1 MIKKVS
7 VSGVLNS
14 FVPISRFNKGEAHK
28 IFDEVKENGYG
39 IVVKNN
45 SPTCVL
51 ITPEIYE
58 EMMDIIDKYNSMMEF
73 EERMGQ
79 KQDNGAEEK
88 DIEEK
93 SSSQEPAS

>member
-28 IFDEVKENGYG
+28 IFDEVKQNGYG

-58 EMMDIIDKYNSMMEF
+58 EMMDIIDKYNSMMEV
-73 EERMGQ
+73 EEILNQ
-79 KQDNGAEEK
+79 IQENNVEEN
-88 DIEEK
+88 
-93 SSSQEPAS
+93 

>member
-1 MIKKVS
+1 MTKIIKKVS

-28 IFDEVKENGYG
+28 IFDEVKQNGYG

-58 EMMDIIDKYNSMMEF
+58 EMMDIIDKYNSMMEV
-73 EERMGQ
+73 EEILNQ
-79 KQDNGAEEK
+79 IQENNVEEN
-88 DIEEK
+88 
-93 SSSQEPAS
+93 

>member
-1 MIKKVS
+1 MEWLIMIKKVS

-28 IFDEVKENGYG
+28 IFDEVKQNGYG

-58 EMMDIIDKYNSMMEF
+58 EMMEIIDKYNSMMEV
-73 EERMGQ
+73 EEILSHMHENNSDE
-79 KQDNGAEEK
+79 KAEEQGK
-88 DIEEK
+88 
-93 SSSQEPAS
+93 PA

>member
-14 FVPISRFNKGEAHK
+14 IVPISRFNKGEAHK
-28 IFDEVKENGYG
+28 IFDEVKQNGYG

-58 EMMDIIDKYNSMMEF
+58 EMMEIVDKYQEMLAAREDVRHPAA
-73 EERMGQ
+73 EVLPLEQEHPER
-79 KQDNGAEEK
+79 KERHRSA
-88 DIEEK
+88 
-93 SSSQEPAS
+93 

>member
-45 SPTCVL
+45 HPTCVL
-51 ITPEIYE
+51 IAPEIYE
-58 EMMDIIDKYNSMMEF
+58 EMMEIIEKYHSMSET
-73 EERMGQ
+73 ENIA
-79 KQDNGAEEK
+79 D
-88 DIEEK
+88 
-93 SSSQEPAS
+93 

>member
-1 MIKKVS
+1 MIKKRS

-14 FVPISRFNKGEAHK
+14 LVPISRFNKGEAHK

-45 SPTCVL
+45 TPTCVL

-58 EMMDIIDKYNSMMEF
+58 EMMDIIDRYNSLMEA
-73 EERMGQ
+73 EERQGP
-79 KQDNGAEEK
+79 KSEKESGEK
-88 DIEEK
+88 DYPDKDPLPEV
-93 SSSQEPAS
+93 

>member
-14 FVPISRFNKGEAHK
+14 FVPISKFNKGEAHK
-28 IFDEVKENGYG
+28 IFDEVKQNGYG

-58 EMMDIIDKYNSMMEF
+58 EMMEIIDKYNSMMEV
-73 EERMGQ
+73 EEILSNMHENNSDEKAEGQ
-79 KQDNGAEEK
+79 EK
-88 DIEEK
+88 L
-93 SSSQEPAS
+93 A

>member
-28 IFDEVKENGYG
+28 IFDEVKEKGYG

-45 SPTCVL
+45 NPTCVL
-51 ITPEIYE
+51 ITPDIYE
-58 EMMDIIDKYNSMMEF
+58 EMMEIIEKYHSMMET
-73 EERMGQ
+73 EEIANIV
-79 KQDNGAEEK
+79 KDN
-88 DIEEK
+88 IE
-93 SSSQEPAS
+93 

>member
-28 IFDEVKENGYG
+28 IFDEVKESGYG

-45 SPTCVL
+45 NPTCVL
-51 ITPEIYE
+51 IAPEIYE
-58 EMMDIIDKYNSMMEF
+58 EMMEIIEKYHSMVE
-73 EERMGQ
+73 
-79 KQDNGAEEK
+79 AEE
-88 DIEEK
+88 
-93 SSSQEPAS
+93 ASV